1 MDTKDPVICSVMSSQ
16 ELVPFRFIWGLAF
29 VLVILTP
36 AVKCQIQG
44 CSIQGI
50 DLGLCFNQ
58 TSSSLSINSTC
69 CEVLNKVIRIG
80 YNCLCLLAASYLPP
94 LSTSIILPLP
104 NCFIFVP
111 PLTLCQ
117 VPAPKPI
124 LFPPNIPDVLVSP
137 PPSEM
142 QVQLNS
148 TREDNSTV
156 VATQP
161 LSSTENVF
169 PKLILSR
176 ENGTSN
182 GRGKTDTILLK
193 LLVSSFASY
202 GCMLLA

>member
-1 MDTKDPVICSVMSSQ
+1 MSSMF
-16 ELVPFRFIWGLAF
+16 LILSFPF
-29 VLVILTP
+29 
-36 AVKCQIQG
+36 
-44 CSIQGI
+44 
-50 DLGLCFNQ
+50 
-58 TSSSLSINSTC
+58 
-69 CEVLNKVIRIG
+69 
-80 YNCLCLLAASYLPP
+80 PP
-94 LSTSIILPLP
+94 PSA
-104 NCFIFVP
+104 
-111 PLTLCQ
+111 

-176 ENGTSN
+176 ENGTSK